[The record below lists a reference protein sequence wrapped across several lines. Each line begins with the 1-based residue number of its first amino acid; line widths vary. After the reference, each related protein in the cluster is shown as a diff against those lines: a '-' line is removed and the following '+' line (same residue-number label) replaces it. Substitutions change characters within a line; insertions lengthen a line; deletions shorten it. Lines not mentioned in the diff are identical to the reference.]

1 MTRPGTFQ
9 KGNKLASG
17 SHGQFR
23 RDFTI
28 ELVSQLN
35 EIHDKR
41 TGQTN
46 LQRIVSNLI
55 AQAKGVDKYDKKG
68 KLVKRDTGNLRAIK
82 TIMDRV
88 EGRVPRATR
97 SSVSQS
103 GITRQPSISSVN
115 RPWQAN
121 RSATG
126 SASPLDDSVARM
138 VDRLSAN
145 VVSRKRH

>member
-82 TIMDRV
+82 EIMDRV

-97 SSVSQS
+97 SVSQS
-103 GITRQPSISSVN
+103 GSTRQPSISSVY
-115 RPWQAN
+115 
-121 RSATG
+121 
-126 SASPLDDSVARM
+126 L
-138 VDRLSAN
+138 DRLEAN
-145 VVSRKRH
+145 VVAKRKIH

>member
-68 KLVKRDTGNLRAIK
+68 KLVKRGTGDLAAIK
-82 TIMDRV
+82 FLIASK
-88 EGRVPRATR
+88 GGCPARAHHR
-97 SSVSQS
+97 FRGAAAPASHHL
-103 GITRQPSISSVN
+103 SI
-115 RPWQAN
+115 
-121 RSATG
+121 
-126 SASPLDDSVARM
+126 
-138 VDRLSAN
+138 
-145 VVSRKRH
+145 